1 MNRKTLRAIA
11 LSALLLLG
19 GTASALAGTAAQ
31 DIQKR
36 YDTVTTLKAAFTQK
50 LLHRESGST
59 ETRNGT
65 LLFRKPLL
73 IRWETGG
80 KNPEVLVISSQDI
93 WNFLPDEELAYR
105 YPLDLVQD
113 SKSIIKV
120 ITGQAKL
127 DQDFNVVEEG
137 QEEGLTRLHLYPKEP
152 VQQLTEAIL
161 WVDPQEHLIRRV
173 RVYDFYG
180 NENEIDFTSLEANA
194 TVADKAFTFTPPK
207 GTEVQDRLKEGA
219 PEKQLFN

>member
-1 MNRKTLRAIA
+1 MNRKAFRTLA
-11 LSALLLLG
+11 LSAALLLG
-19 GTASALAGTAAQ
+19 GAVSALAGTAAQ

-36 YDTVTTLKAAFTQK
+36 YDSVTTLKASFTQK
-50 LLHRESGST
+50 LLHRESGAT
-59 ETRNGT
+59 ETRTGS

-73 IRWETGG
+73 VRWETAG
-80 KNPEVLVISSQDI
+80 KSPELLVISAQEI
-93 WNFLPDEELAYR
+93 WNYLPDEELAYR
-105 YPLDLVQD
+105 YPLALVQD

-120 ITGQAKL
+120 ITGQARL

-161 WVDPQEHLIRRV
+161 WVDPAQQLIRRV

-180 NENEIDFTSLEANA
+180 NENEIDFTTLEANA
-194 TVADKAFTFTPPK
+194 TVPDKSFSFTPPK
-207 GTEVQDRLKEGA
+207 GTDVQDRMKEGA

>member
-50 LLHRESGST
+50 LLHRESGLT

-73 IRWETGG
+73 VRWETGG